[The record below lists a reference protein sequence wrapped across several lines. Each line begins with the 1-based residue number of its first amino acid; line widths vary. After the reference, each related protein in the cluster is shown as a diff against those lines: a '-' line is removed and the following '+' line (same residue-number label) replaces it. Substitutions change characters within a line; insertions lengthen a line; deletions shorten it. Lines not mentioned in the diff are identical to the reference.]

1 MSHVIHVFLEG
12 EDDERFLNKIIKPEL
27 LKKYSKI
34 NIFKY
39 AQTPRPTL
47 EKFVAILKNSHATY
61 IFFSDMDRATC
72 YTKRKARVKSKTVKN
87 IDSTKVIIAKAEIES
102 WYLAGLDQHNATS
115 LNIQHF
121 RNTENI
127 TKEDFNRICKKYTSR
142 IYCMTIILEKF
153 SLDIAKT
160 QNKSFKYFCDK
171 FL

>member
-12 EDDERFLNKIIKPEL
+12 EDDERFFDKIIKPEL

-34 NIFKY
+34 KVFKY
-39 AQTPRPTL
+39 AQTTRSTL
-47 EKFVAILKNSHATY
+47 EKFITILKNSHAMY
-61 IFFSDMDRATC
+61 IFFSDMDRAPC
-72 YTKRKARVKSKTVKN
+72 YTKKKEALKLKTAKN
-87 IDSTKVIIAKAEIES
+87 IDNVKIIIAKSEIES
-102 WYLAGLDQHNATS
+102 WYLAGLDRHSAAS

-127 TKEDFNRICKKYTSR
+127 TKEDFDSISKKYTSR
-142 IYCMTIILEKF
+142 IYCMMNILEKF
-153 SLDIAKT
+153 SIDIAKT